1 MKPKETYDPAVQPFV
16 PPSDLSTRELVAAV
30 TGTATE
36 LVKKEVELARIELK
50 QDLKAQ
56 ITSAIWLGIAA
67 VGALMVLA
75 MLLVTAVFGFANVV
89 AGWGAALIVAGIV
102 AGPTALAAL
111 IGWLKLVKTPL
122 ETTRKTLKED
132 LEWAKQR
139 LA

>member
-1 MKPKETYDPAVQPFV
+1 MAPKETNEPATQPFV
-16 PPSDLSTRELVAAV
+16 PPNELSTRELVAAV
-30 TGTATE
+30 TATATE
-36 LVKKEVELARIELK
+36 LVKQEIELARLELK
-50 QDLKAQ
+50 RDLEAQ
-56 ITSAIWLGIAA
+56 LAAAIWLGVAA

-111 IGWLKLVKTPL
+111 IGWLKLVKNPL